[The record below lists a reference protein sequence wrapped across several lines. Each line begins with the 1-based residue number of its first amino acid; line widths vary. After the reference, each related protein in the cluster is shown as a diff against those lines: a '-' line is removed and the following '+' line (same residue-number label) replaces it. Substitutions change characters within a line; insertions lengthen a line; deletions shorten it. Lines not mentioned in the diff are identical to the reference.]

1 MKDNNQ
7 YQALVEKLDSFPQGF
22 PSTSSGAEFELL
34 AALFTPEEAGLA
46 ACFSLKFT
54 SLAEV
59 CDDYDITLKEARGLV
74 KSMAGKG
81 LIKIKRGENGIEVR
95 LLPFVVGFYENQ
107 VSTIDEEFASLFE
120 AYYREAMPGLLSV
133 TPQFHRVVPVKE
145 TINTKVEILP
155 EDNVAALLSS
165 KAAWA
170 VTDCICRK
178 QKELIGEGCDHP
190 IRSCLIMSDTPGV
203 FDEMEGVD
211 ALDLDGALN
220 ALDQAAEA
228 GLVHTV
234 SNHKGDISYVCN
246 CCTCSCGILRGI
258 ADANIANVVARSAY
272 VAKVDEDFCIACGIC
287 EEECQFGAISIE
299 DIAIINQDKCVGCGV
314 CARACPEEAIT
325 LVMRPEEEILPIPET
340 HEAWLEVREQAR
352 AELDAD

>member
-1 MKDNNQ
+1 MNEKNK
-7 YQALVEKLDSFPQGF
+7 YQALAERLDSFPQGF
-22 PSTSSGAEFELL
+22 PSTKSGVELQLL
-34 AALFTPEEAGLA
+34 AALFTPEEAGFA
-46 ACFSLKFT
+46 ALFSLIF
-54 SLAEV
+54 SRLEEISNE
-59 CDDYDITLKEARGLV
+59 YGITINEARSLV
-74 KSMAGKG
+74 KNMAGKG

-107 VSTIDEEFASLFE
+107 AATIDKEFASLFE
-120 AYYREAMPGLLSV
+120 VYFREAMPELLSI

-190 IRSCLIMSDTPGV
+190 IRSCLIMSEAPGV
-203 FDEMEGVD
+203 FDEMDGAD
-211 ALDLDGALN
+211 ALDLEGALD
-220 ALDQAAEA
+220 ALDQAAAA

-272 VAKVDEDFCIACGIC
+272 VAQVDEDYCIGCGIC
-287 EEECQFGAISIE
+287 EDECQFDA
-299 DIAIINQDKCVGCGV
+299 IAIEEIAVINRDKCVGCGV
-314 CARACPEEAIT
+314 CARSCPEEAIS
-325 LVMRPEEEILPIPET
+325 LVLRPVEEVLPIPES
-340 HEAWLEVREQAR
+340 HDAWLEVREKSR
-352 AELDAD
+352 AE